1 MHTIVSKNLVWQED
15 SFSQSYVAP
24 VANALK
30 LYMHCILSNMTVF
43 SRNISYL
50 ILSYLTSWFYT
61 CELGQN
67 PPHPLLLIK
76 VKKSCFFHQT
86 FHGSLWQR
94 VYMLVWYL
102 GTGSKPSTTP
112 FSAFLRPVSGV
123 HKDFITRSIRPHL
136 LYYSCLYS
144 TNLFK
149 LCVHKG
155 SSNLD
160 PLFVCRPL
168 SLYNCVDEFPPS
180 YWRWEMNVKLPP
192 PILYNDAFFL
202 QKAKKKC

>member
-30 LYMHCILSNMTVF
+30 LCMHCILSNMTVF

-76 VKKSCFFHQT
+76 VKKSCFFIKHFT
-86 FHGSLWQR
+86 AVFDKEFTCWFGTWE
-94 VYMLVWYL
+94 L
-102 GTGSKPSTTP
+102 GQNPP
-112 FSAFLRPVSGV
+112 P
-123 HKDFITRSIRPHL
+123 
-136 LYYSCLYS
+136 
-144 TNLFK
+144 
-149 LCVHKG
+149 
-155 SSNLD
+155 
-160 PLFVCRPL
+160 PL
-168 SLYNCVDEFPPS
+168 SVHFCDLSVGS
-180 YWRWEMNVKLPP
+180 IKTL
-192 PILYNDAFFL
+192 
-202 QKAKKKC
+202 